1 MIVIVVFLTGIP
13 RFGDAGDLQLLIGK
27 ASTFISSFMQSS
39 LIQIPFQNPG
49 THKQGWYLHGI
60 TEGGAP

>member
-27 ASTFISSFMQSS
+27 PSTFISSFMQSS
-39 LIQIPFQNPG
+39 VIQILFQNPG
-49 THKQGWYLHGI
+49 THKQG
-60 TEGGAP
+60 

>member
-49 THKQGWYLHGI
+49 THKQG
-60 TEGGAP
+60 